1 MSDRR
6 SRRLCVPACVGAGA
20 SSLGSDAC
28 VLVCVCVS
36 GKRYLVPS
44 TPPPPF
50 PVIWL
55 SLLIAS
61 GPFHQLCLQAH
72 WQLLS
77 RIQNLGMYALA
88 GAPRFPLHRNATV
101 CSVASQSK
109 SQALLLHQQRST
121 FAIFLFPISLPMPMN
136 RFPPTYYLH
145 RPPLCC
151 PHIAASRRAG
161 LPFPGVADSLIH
173 SSQHL

>member
-1 MSDRR
+1 MTAAAGGCAPQRAWGQVR
-6 SRRLCVPACVGAGA
+6 AAWGPTRAC
-20 SSLGSDAC
+20 L
-28 VLVCVCVS
+28 CVCVS

-61 GPFHQLCLQAH
+61 GPFRQLCLQAH
-72 WQLLS
+72 WQMLS

-121 FAIFLFPISLPMPMN
+121 FAIFLFPMSLPMPMN